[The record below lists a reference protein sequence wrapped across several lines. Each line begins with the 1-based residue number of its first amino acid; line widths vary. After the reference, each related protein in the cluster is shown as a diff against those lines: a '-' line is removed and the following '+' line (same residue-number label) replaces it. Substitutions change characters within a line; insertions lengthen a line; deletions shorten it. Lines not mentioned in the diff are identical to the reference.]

1 MSELQPSYP
10 TGPIQCNLTESHN
23 ESVLGALMA
32 NQCIIDLESLQTAPG
47 SAPASGC
54 RVVAPGIQAEW
65 NVWNSMSWMSWIGS
79 CRRNMFLFQDSID
92 EITTQCC
99 SSWNMRLSVPSRP
112 QFGHPV
118 SLLCRL
124 GPKMLQQRVVQWWMQ
139 IKELLP
145 DHLAMLDH
153 LVPRVQCG
161 SGPPEWWQR
170 QCRCWRVHFPGGR
183 SLRAA
188 TNIWHRGTKATCT
201 TLAWYG
207 TDIDFEVYTIHNMK
221 ECHECWLSDVEISL
235 CVSLSIHWLSLN
247 SGLLQQL
254 QLFCGFVT
262 CGTARRDCGINKLW
276 TVWTSKC
283 LERRKMRE
291 ERWERTVYHVVS
303 KIGFDE
309 KSTTCPWE
317 RL

>member
-1 MSELQPSYP
+1 MHNWSWIPSNGSRLGTCFRLPGRCTWNSSRMECLEFDVLDVLDWFMSEKY
-10 TGPIQCNLTESHN
+10 
-23 ESVLGALMA
+23 V
-32 NQCIIDLESLQTAPG
+32 
-47 SAPASGC
+47 
-54 RVVAPGIQAEW
+54 
-65 NVWNSMSWMSWIGS
+65 
-79 CRRNMFLFQDSID
+79 FFQDWID

-99 SSWNMRLSVPSRP
+99 LSWNMRLSVPSRP

-170 QCRCWRVHFPGGR
+170 QCQCWRVHFPGGR

-221 ECHECWLSDVEISL
+221 ECHECWLSMLRFPFVYLCPSIDSHWILACCSSFSSSAASSPVE
-235 CVSLSIHWLSLN
+235 
-247 SGLLQQL
+247 QQ
-254 QLFCGFVT
+254 G
-262 CGTARRDCGINKLW
+262 GTAA
-276 TVWTSKC
+276 
-283 LERRKMRE
+283 
-291 ERWERTVYHVVS
+291 
-303 KIGFDE
+303 
-309 KSTTCPWE
+309 
-317 RL
+317 